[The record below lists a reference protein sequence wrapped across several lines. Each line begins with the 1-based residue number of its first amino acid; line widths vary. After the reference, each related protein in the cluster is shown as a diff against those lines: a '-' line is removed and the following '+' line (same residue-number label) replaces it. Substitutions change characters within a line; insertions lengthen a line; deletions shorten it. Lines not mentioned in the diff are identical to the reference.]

1 EALADPCRGDRAR
14 EGGEVSRPRLGD
26 RDARRPA
33 LRAHPQGAE
42 ARRRPRRRARVRR
55 PLLRE
60 ERLARAEARLVQ
72 AELHAEPQRPRL
84 DGFRGARMSA
94 TRFFGKFRGTVVNN
108 VDPLQIGRL
117 QVLVPDVSNL
127 MLSSWALPCTP
138 IGGMQYGM
146 FTVPLPGSGVWVEFE
161 QGDPDYPV
169 WVGCFW
175 GTAAEVPTL
184 SHVVPPAT
192 PGITLQ
198 TTLQNGMVITDV
210 PGPTGGI
217 GIKSAS
223 GAPLAVN
230 DTGIY
235 IQNGKGAS
243 IVMVGPTVT
252 VNQGAL
258 VVT

>member
-1 EALADPCRGDRAR
+1 
-14 EGGEVSRPRLGD
+14 
-26 RDARRPA
+26 
-33 LRAHPQGAE
+33 
-42 ARRRPRRRARVRR
+42 
-55 PLLRE
+55 
-60 ERLARAEARLVQ
+60 
-72 AELHAEPQRPRL
+72 
-84 DGFRGARMSA
+84 MSA

-127 MLSSWALPCTP
+127 MLSSWAMPCTP

-217 GIKSAS
+217 VIKSAT
-223 GAPLAVN
+223 GALLAVN